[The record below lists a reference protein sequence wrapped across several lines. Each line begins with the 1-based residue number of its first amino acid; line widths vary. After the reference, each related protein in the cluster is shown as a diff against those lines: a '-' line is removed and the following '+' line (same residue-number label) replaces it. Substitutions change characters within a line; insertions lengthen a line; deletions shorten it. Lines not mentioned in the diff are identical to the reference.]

1 MEEQSYTFSAIRGIQ
16 AKREYYSI
24 MCPFKIVPRLF
35 LFDEE
40 EISPEIRSQRVL
52 NKARIPEITRY
63 IIENPTEYCFSAIT
77 ASISG
82 DIKFTPFSE
91 EDLGNNVG
99 KLIVGMSST
108 FVINDGQHRRAA
120 IEEALKTNPEIGNEK
135 ICVVLFV
142 DRGLKRC
149 QQMFADLNKHA
160 VRPSGSI
167 GVLYDHR
174 DPLAELSR
182 KVMVEVDAFN
192 NMVELEKTSI
202 SNRSRKLFT
211 LNSLYNANKALLGK
225 NKKYSKISAQDEKL
239 CIEYWDRIVTFFQDW
254 QDAKIKKINPSE
266 LRRDYVHAHGVVLHA
281 LGIVGHSLLFNYQK
295 GWKGKLNGLRN
306 IDWRRSNS
314 TLWEGRA
321 MTGGRMTGAPA
332 NLLLTSS
339 VIKRYLN
346 IEISP
351 EEALLEKNMKKE
363 GEE

>member
-1 MEEQSYTFSAIRGIQ
+1 
-16 AKREYYSI
+16 
-24 MCPFKIVPRLF
+24 
-35 LFDEE
+35 
-40 EISPEIRSQRVL
+40 
-52 NKARIPEITRY
+52 
-63 IIENPTEYCFSAIT
+63 
-77 ASISG
+77 
-82 DIKFTPFSE
+82 
-91 EDLGNNVG
+91 
-99 KLIVGMSST
+99 MSST

-142 DRGLKRC
+142 DRGLQRC

-182 KVMVEVDAFN
+182 KVMVEVSAFN
-192 NMVELEKTSI
+192 SMVELEKTSI

-225 NKKYSKISAQDEKL
+225 NKKYFKISGQEEIL
-239 CIEYWDRIVTFFQDW
+239 CTEYWSVTANMFQDW
-254 QDAKIKKINPSE
+254 LDAKSKKINPSE

-295 GWKGKLNGLRN
+295 VWKERIVKLKD

-314 TLWEGRA
+314 ELWEGRA
-321 MTGGRMTGAPA
+321 MTGGRMSGAPA

-339 VIKRYLN
+339 VIKRSLG
-346 IEISP
+346 IEVSP
-351 EEALLEKNMKKE
+351 EEATLEKSLKKKAKNN
-363 GEE
+363 GY